1 MWLLILR
8 AAQEGFIFRVW
19 ISTCGQTQRPGFLAG
34 VRPFYLGRRGQSRLE
49 GAQFLLLFNQ
59 ELETE
64 SEEKE

>member
-1 MWLLILR
+1 MWLLSLR
-8 AAQEGFIFRVW
+8 AAGEGVYLQNFDFHMWGRHRGLV
-19 ISTCGQTQRPGFLAG
+19 G
-34 VRPFYLGRRGQSRLE
+34 VRRFYLGRRGQSRLE